1 MLFDYE
7 TLKLIWWLLIGVIL
21 MGFAIMDGHDMG
33 VGTLLPFLGKND
45 TERRVM
51 INTIAPHWDGNQVWF
66 ITAGGAIFA
75 AWPFVYAIAF
85 SGLYWAMLLLLCALF
100 FRPVGFEYRSKLA
113 SSKWRNNWDWLI
125 FFGSAVPALLFG
137 VAFGNLFLGIP
148 FTIDDTM
155 RSYYTG
161 TFFGL
166 LHPFALLTG
175 VISVLLLMLQ
185 GSTFLAHRTD
195 AALQKRAKVVTLW
208 AGVVMLVAFSLAGL
222 WISQMNGFAV
232 TSTVDT
238 GGVINP
244 FMKTVSTEKGAWLS
258 NYHAHPVLWLIPALV
273 YVCVLLAIVLQ
284 RANRTLSA
292 FALMSLSCAAMILT
306 AATALFP
313 FVLPSSEKPQI
324 SLTLWDAA
332 SSAYTLNV
340 MLWVALIFVPII
352 LSYTSWSYFTMRG
365 KITDKYIADN
375 DKSLY

>member
-7 TLKLIWWLLIGVIL
+7 TLKVIWWLLIGVVLI
-21 MGFAIMDGHDMG
+21 GFAIMDGHDMG
-33 VGTLLPFLGKND
+33 VGTLLPFMGKTD
-45 TERRVM
+45 VERRIM

-66 ITAGGAIFA
+66 VTAGGAVFA

-85 SGLYWAMLLLLCALF
+85 SGLYWAMLLLLFAMF

-113 SSKWRNNWDWLI
+113 AHKWRNTWDWLI
-125 FFGSAVPALLFG
+125 FVGSAVPALLFG

-148 FTIDDTM
+148 FTIDETM
-155 RSYYTG
+155 RSYYSG

-175 VISVLLLMLQ
+175 VISVLMLMLQ
-185 GSTFLAHRTD
+185 GSTFLAHRTEGV
-195 AALQKRAKVVTLW
+195 LQKRAKAITLW
-208 AGVVMLVAFSLAGL
+208 AGITMLAAFSLAGV
-222 WISQMNGFAV
+222 WVSQMNGMV
-232 TSTVDT
+232 VDGMAHT
-238 GGVINP
+238 NASLNP
-244 FMKTVSTEKGAWLS
+244 MMKTVHVASGAWLHNFS
-258 NYHAHPVLWLIPALV
+258 AHSILWLIPALV
-273 YVCVLLAIVLQ
+273 YACTLLAVLLQ
-284 RANRTLSA
+284 RSGRTLSA
-292 FALMSLSCAAMILT
+292 FTLMSVSCASMILT

-313 FVLPSSEKPQI
+313 FVLPSSENPVM

-352 LSYTSWSYFTMRG
+352 LLYTSWSYYTMRG
-365 KITDKYIADN
+365 KVTHQYIADN

>member
-195 AALQKRAKVVTLW
+195 AALQKRAKAVTLW
-208 AGVVMLVAFSLAGL
+208 AGVLMLVAFSLAGL

-258 NYHAHPVLWLIPALV
+258 NYHVHPVLWLIPALV

-375 DKSLY
+375 DKSVY